1 MIFFSLGLLL
11 AVVLVFTVAAL
22 TAGDQKLKIAATV
35 NGTTISMQRVDA
47 LLKHAQRE
55 AAREGKD
62 FPAMGSGEYKFLQ
75 RQALDLIVYHE
86 ELDQSASALGI
97 TVTEQQ
103 LEAGGRRLRESDAGG
118 VSRDPGDETFW
129 RESFRGQ
136 FLYGRI
142 FQRVTRGIQV
152 SDREIRADYR
162 AHSDLYR
169 LQHRSFAQARR
180 SIKANLILTKRNAT
194 MARWVASMRK
204 RFEAKIKYAKQF
216 RA

>member
-1 MIFFSLGLLL
+1 M
-11 AVVLVFTVAAL
+11 FTVAAL

-55 AAREGKD
+55 AAREGKH
-62 FPAMGSGEYKFLQ
+62 FPAKGSDEYKFLQ

-86 ELDQSASALGI
+86 ELDQSASSLGI

-103 LEAGGRRLRESDAGG
+103 LEAGGSGLREREAGG
-118 VSRDPGDETFW
+118 VSSDPGDETFW

-136 FLYGRI
+136 ILYRRI
-142 FQRVTRGIQV
+142 FQRVTRGIRA

-180 SIKANLILTKRNAT
+180 SIKANLIATKRNAA
-194 MARWVASMRK
+194 MARWVARMR
-204 RFEAKIKYAKQF
+204 RQFEPKITYAKQF